1 MTDKSEKTA
10 DFFSNQKK
18 LVNKH
23 EYKSSGF
30 HSFASYTIKTQD
42 KAESVWNDKAKMAL
56 LKEHCIDWN
65 PVQNNG
71 SSIKFKLSTAMVL
84 DDEKAWKSDSEIL
97 RKGRHKVGYRIGE
110 QSRKRDFIEELMGL
124 TETSTKKAEHKVKV
138 IADYNVEI
146 APKLAK
152 QMNCSIEEAL
162 AFLNK

>member
-124 TETSTKKAEHKVKV
+124 AETSTKKAEVKAQA
-138 IADYNVEI
+138 IAEYKDECAI
-146 APKLAK
+146 KLAK
-152 QMNCSIEEAL
+152 ELDISIEKAKKML
-162 AFLNK
+162 A